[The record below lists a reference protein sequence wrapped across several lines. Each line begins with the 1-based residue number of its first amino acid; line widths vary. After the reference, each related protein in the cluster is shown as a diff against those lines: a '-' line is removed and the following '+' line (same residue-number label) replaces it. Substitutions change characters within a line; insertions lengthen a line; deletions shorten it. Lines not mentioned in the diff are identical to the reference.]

1 MRIKDVINTTQG
13 FFQFIN
19 YTIDSFTF
27 PQLDFLFLSKYGE
40 REISPIIESLLD
52 ENKQLSNDKLQM
64 LGDIIRNM
72 FAHSWDNQNT
82 VLTAEYNPLENYYE
96 TLETTRNS
104 TNNSITNV
112 DNNTYAFNSLD
123 AVDKDNTNQTSEGGL
138 NESIT
143 QTKKGV
149 ANANYGDIIEQALK
163 VKAIR
168 LVDIVFNDI
177 KWFIS
182 LDLYR

>member
-1 MRIKDVINTTQG
+1 M
-13 FFQFIN
+13 
-19 YTIDSFTF
+19 
-27 PQLDFLFLSKYGE
+27 SKFGE
-40 REISPIIESLLD
+40 REISPIIESLLND
-52 ENKQLSNDKLQM
+52 ENKLTTANITI
-64 LGDIIRNM
+64 LGQIIYNM
-72 FAHSWDNQNT
+72 FAHSWDNQNV

-96 TLETTRNS
+96 TLETSKESEN
-104 TNNSITNV
+104 TNTTNT

-123 AVDKDNTNQTSEGGL
+123 SVDKDNTSQTSEGGI

-143 QTKKGV
+143 QTKRGV
-149 ANANYGDIIEQALK
+149 ANANYSDIIESALK

-182 LDLYR
+182 LNLYK

>member
-1 MRIKDVINTTQG
+1 MRIKDVLSIEQG
-13 FFQFIN
+13 FFAFIN
-19 YTIDSFTF
+19 YEIDNFTF
-27 PQLDFLFLSKYGE
+27 AQLDLLFLTKYGE

-52 ENKQLSNDKLQM
+52 ENQQLTNAKLEL
-64 LGDIIRNM
+64 LGAIIRNM
-72 FAHSWDNQNT
+72 FAHSWDSQNA

-96 TLETTRNS
+96 TLETVRESENS
-104 TNNSITNV
+104 NTTNT

-123 AVDKDNTNQTSEGGL
+123 SVDKDNTSQTSEGGL
-138 NESIT
+138 NETIT
-143 QTKKGV
+143 QTKKGL
-149 ANANYGDIIEQALK
+149 ANTNYADIIEQALK

-182 LDLYR
+182 LNIYA